1 MNDLAHDRINLRG
14 SDLQQTKIADRLCEG
29 FKHVLATLQ
38 SCAIFCN
45 MGRKLQLPD
54 EPLALGAAIESARHT
69 NGYTMETLGKLAG
82 VNRSQI
88 SLMASGKI
96 KTVSSNVR
104 KVCNVLQI
112 DPDQLLSRKLE
123 LPSEVLQEIYGGWL
137 QAGDRRN
144 AYEKALVALS
154 RLFS

>member
-1 MNDLAHDRINLRG
+1 
-14 SDLQQTKIADRLCEG
+14 
-29 FKHVLATLQ
+29 
-38 SCAIFCN
+38 
-45 MGRKLQLPD
+45 MGRKLQLPS
-54 EPLALGAAIESARHT
+54 EPLALGLAIENARRA
-69 NGYTMETLGKLAG
+69 NGYTMEKLGNLAG

-96 KTVSSNVR
+96 KTLSSNVR
-104 KVCNVLQI
+104 KVCIVLQI
-112 DPDQLLSRKLE
+112 DPDELLSRKPE
-123 LPSEVLQEIYGGWL
+123 LPSQVLHEVHSGWL

>member
-1 MNDLAHDRINLRG
+1 
-14 SDLQQTKIADRLCEG
+14 
-29 FKHVLATLQ
+29 
-38 SCAIFCN
+38 
-45 MGRKLQLPD
+45 MGKKLQLPN
-54 EPLALGAAIESARHT
+54 EPLALGAAIENARRA
-69 NGYTMETLGKLAG
+69 NGYTMEKLGKLAG

-96 KTVSSNVR
+96 KTLSSNVC
-104 KVCNVLQI
+104 KVCSVLQI
-112 DPDQLLSRKLE
+112 DPSELLSRKPE
-123 LPSEVLQEIYGGWL
+123 LPSQVLHEVCSGWL

>member
-1 MNDLAHDRINLRG
+1 
-14 SDLQQTKIADRLCEG
+14 
-29 FKHVLATLQ
+29 
-38 SCAIFCN
+38 